1 MFPAWEFAANAQLL
15 KSQPLQN
22 TVLCAIGNFSKHRQV
37 PELHK
42 AFNIPYIY
50 DYITKLS
57 RQQA

>member
-1 MFPAWEFAANAQLL
+1 V
-15 KSQPLQN
+15 QN
-22 TVLCAIGNFSKHRQV
+22 MVLCAIGNFPRRTLI

-50 DYITKLS
+50 DYVTKLS